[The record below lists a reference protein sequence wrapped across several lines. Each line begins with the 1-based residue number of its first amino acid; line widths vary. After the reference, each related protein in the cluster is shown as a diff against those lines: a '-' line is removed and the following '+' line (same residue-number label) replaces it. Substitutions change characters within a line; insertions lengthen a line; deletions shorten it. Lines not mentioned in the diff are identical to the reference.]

1 MNMVNYGGSRDDF
14 EQFWGEYTIMSNQMG
29 GGHYYYRKNGAL
41 RAQFNHFSLNI
52 FTIC

>member
-29 GGHYYYRKNGAL
+29 EDTIITEKNGAL
-41 RAQFNHFSLNI
+41 RA
-52 FTIC
+52 